1 VRGGDVSK
9 KILILTT
16 LILVIFAASLAQAA
30 IKPKLFIPI
39 NMQQPTMTPTPT
51 PTPLPGVYIT
61 TIVYNPPNN
70 YMNEYVT
77 IKNLTHLSIF
87 MEGWTLRDDSKN
99 IYVFPY
105 YILRSG
111 GSINVWTKSGSD
123 TYTDLYWG
131 SPVPIWNDH
140 GDCAY
145 LRDEQDDKVT
155 QYCYSDE

>member
-1 VRGGDVSK
+1 MKGYGVSK
-9 KILILTT
+9 KALILIT
-16 LILVIFAASLAQAA
+16 LILAISAASFAHAA
-30 IKPKLFIPI
+30 ISPRLYLPI
-39 NMQQPTMTPTPT
+39 ALQQPTMTPTLT

-61 TIVYNPPNN
+61 EIVYNPPNN

-77 IKNLTHLSIF
+77 IKNLTPLSLF
-87 MEGWTLRDDSKN
+87 MEGWTLRDDSKH

-111 GSINVWTKSGSD
+111 GSIRVWTKSGSD

-145 LRDEQDDKVT
+145 LRDDQDNKIT
-155 QYCYSDE
+155 QYCY

>member
-1 VRGGDVSK
+1 MVK
-9 KILILTT
+9 KALILIT
-16 LILVIFAASLAQAA
+16 LILVIAAASLARAA
-30 IKPKLFIPI
+30 VTPKLFLPI
-39 NMQQPTMTPTPT
+39 NVRQPTMTPTST
-51 PTPLPGVYIT
+51 PTPVPGVYIT
-61 TIVYNPPNN
+61 EIVYNPPNN

-77 IKNLTHLSIF
+77 IKNLTSKSLF

-99 IYVFPY
+99 IYTFPY

-111 GSINVWTKSGSD
+111 GSIKVWTKSGTD

-145 LRDEQDDKVT
+145 LRDEQDTKLA
-155 QYCYSDE
+155 QYCY